1 MSDNTP
7 TRDEE
12 VRISGDLAQMVAAHA
27 VRAIGP
33 AGTVMRLPEDDA
45 QLVRATFIARLAEAA
60 TKIANGEPLK

>member
-1 MSDNTP
+1 MSGKAP

-12 VRISGDLAQMVAAHA
+12 VQISGDLAQMVAAHA

-33 AGTVMRLPEDDA
+33 TGTVMRLPEDDA